1 MGKPAGGNT
10 QIAFGAW
17 LPMLNPHGIR
27 VGVSIVFF
35 YNYGVKFVTYLAEF
49 CICVPLIPK

>member
-1 MGKPAGGNT
+1 MGKPAGGNI

-27 VGVSIVFF
+27 VGISIVF
-35 YNYGVKFVTYLAEF
+35 YYGVKFVMYLAEF
-49 CICVPLIPK
+49 CICVPLISK